1 MQTNLL
7 SAEKLVGVQE
17 PRLRLLPSDFDPQQ
31 SADRADDMIGVAELS
46 GLYLDPWQQIGA
58 EALTLARADG
68 RWAGFEAFVAANR
81 QQGKGTIIEA
91 RQLAG
96 LFVWEE
102 SLQIYT
108 AHEFKTAQEMF
119 LRIRQLVESAPDLDR
134 LVSRVRT
141 ADGEEAIET
150 KNGCRL
156 KFMARSNS
164 SGRGFT
170 APTLYLDEAMKLKQ
184 RMLASLMPTM
194 SALSLT
200 GNPQMMYFSSAGEI
214 DSDVQ
219 AEIRDRALAGK
230 SGRLIYVEWS
240 VPAWDE
246 LPTDKRSQWTSPAE
260 YRADPEVHRRA
271 NPGYNIRLDPEFVMN
286 TELETMGPEEF
297 DRERLGIWAKLGGG
311 GIIPIGSWADSA
323 GDALTIET
331 ETRELGR
338 VAFAVDIPRSRDSA
352 SIVMAGELPDG
363 RTSIILIDR
372 RVGTDWVA
380 ERLAELKAQYNPVAI
395 VIDELAATGTLVGEL
410 RRLRIRVWAVKYR
423 EYMRACGALFDAISQ
438 LKIAH
443 TSQQE
448 LNDAVAGA
456 GRKDGESTLW
466 KWAAS
471 SSVDISPLV
480 AATLAF
486 AGLHRRSGKS
496 PEGGQRKL
504 IVMGR

>member
-1 MQTNLL
+1 MTKSLESVRRGSQLPRIESYPL
-7 SAEKLVGVQE
+7 FHSSA
-17 PRLRLLPSDFDPQQ
+17 
-31 SADRADDMIGVAELS
+31 ADDAMDIAAVA
-46 GLYLDPWQQIGA
+46 GLNLDPWQEHVLRGSLG
-58 EALTLARADG
+58 ERSDG
-68 RWAGFEAFVAANR
+68 RWAAFRTCLVVPR
-81 QQGKGTIIEA
+81 QNGKNAILEA
-91 RQLAG
+91 RELAG
-96 LFVWEE
+96 LLLFGERV
-102 SLQIYT
+102 IVHT
-108 AHEFKTAQEMF
+108 AHEFKTAYNSMVALMNRIKSCELIDYVKGGAGSGSGTDIRDIDGFKTGNQPSITMVVNRQEHVLQF
-119 LRIRQLVESAPDLDR
+119 A
-134 LVSRVRT
+134 
-141 ADGEEAIET
+141 
-150 KNGCRL
+150 
-156 KFMARSNS
+156 ARSS
-164 SGRGFT
+164 GSGRGFT
-170 APTLYLDEAMKLKQ
+170 GDLVVLDEAYALKSAE
-184 RMLASLMPTM
+184 MAALLPTM
-194 SALSLT
+194 SAKSVE
-200 GNPQMMYFSSAGEI
+200 GNPQVWFTSSAGML
-214 DSDVQ
+214 DSDL
-219 AEIRDRALAGK
+219 LAGLREQGIAK
-230 SGRLIYVEWS
+230 SSDRLAYFEWS
-240 VPAWDE
+240 ADDDAD
-246 LPTDKRSQWTSPAE
+246 LTDKDAWYQ
-260 YRADPEVHRRA
+260 A
-271 NPGYNIRLDPEFVMN
+271 NPALGIRISEEYVQDEHDTFMASN
-286 TELETMGPEEF
+286 SEEEF
-297 DRERLGIWAKLGGG
+297 RRERLGIWAKLGGG
-311 GIIPIGSWADSA
+311 GIIPQKPWAESA

-363 RTSIILIDR
+363 RTSIVLIDR

-380 ERLAELKAQYNPVAI
+380 DRLAELKAQYSPVAI

-410 RRLRIRVWAVKYR
+410 RRLRIRVWPVKYR

-471 SSVDISPLV
+471 PSIDISPLV